1 MGSTEILIVFIAG
14 VSSQL
19 QRELGVCQ
27 IWHSFGDEESN
38 LWLCRELRYKPFSI
52 CALTKK
58 PSGLKDT

>member
-1 MGSTEILIVFIAG
+1 MGSTEILIVFTAG

-38 LWLCRELRYKPFSI
+38 L
-52 CALTKK
+52 
-58 PSGLKDT
+58 